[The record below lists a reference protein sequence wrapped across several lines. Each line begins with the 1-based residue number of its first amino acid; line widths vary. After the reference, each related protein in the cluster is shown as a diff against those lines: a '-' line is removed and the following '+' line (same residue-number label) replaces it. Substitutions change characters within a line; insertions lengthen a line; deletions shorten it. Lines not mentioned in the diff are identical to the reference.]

1 MTSDKTMSFKV
12 ERDKSLR
19 TKEILTKVYEALV
32 KGKVVNQAGIPESF
46 RVLLKE
52 FQALGLD
59 IQIQNQEDEFVDIQD
74 LERDDE
80 EDEPITVDRLDASGN
95 VIKEE
100 NDEELPPPEPEDP
113 EGFEEEEEDE
123 FEGDSLD
130 DLEYPGEDLE
140 EDGDL
145 L

>member
-1 MTSDKTMSFKV
+1 MIEANKF
-12 ERDKSLR
+12 
-19 TKEILTKVYEALV
+19 EALV

-74 LERDDE
+74 LEHDDE
-80 EDEPITVDRLDASGN
+80 DDEPITVDRLDASGN
-95 VIKEE
+95 VIKEPE
-100 NDEELPPPEPEDP
+100 EELPEPEEPTDYD
-113 EGFEEEEEDE
+113 ETNEEDE
-123 FEGDSLD
+123 FEEDSLD